1 MLQSHDESVVLVSDE
16 DFFIL
21 NQDLLESVHV
31 SRLYAVDN
39 LEVWRKWFLEER
51 LGEDLSVWNFT
62 HKELNN
68 NLEFL
73 NLNSE
78 GFGPDLWSFSQCLN
92 ESGLRFRVLE
102 LDGLDSTQVVQI
114 SRILIIGDI
123 LREGGLDRELT
134 SWLVEVLRKVGS
146 QNDVGDGSLAD
157 EILSKTCSLVGLEH
171 HLPDLWKL
179 FLLFIRNG
187 DEIHGLSTEMIKS
200 SEVDILES
208 GKNEIS
214 ELFSSLIITII
225 DELHQE

>member
-1 MLQSHDESVVLVSDE
+1 MLQSHDESVVLVCDE
-16 DFFIL
+16 DFLIL

-102 LDGLDSTQVVQI
+102 LDGLDSTQVV
-114 SRILIIGDI
+114 
-123 LREGGLDRELT
+123 
-134 SWLVEVLRKVGS
+134 
-146 QNDVGDGSLAD
+146 
-157 EILSKTCSLVGLEH
+157 
-171 HLPDLWKL
+171 
-179 FLLFIRNG
+179 
-187 DEIHGLSTEMIKS
+187 
-200 SEVDILES
+200 
-208 GKNEIS
+208 
-214 ELFSSLIITII
+214 
-225 DELHQE
+225 

>member
-16 DFFIL
+16 DFLIL

-31 SRLYAVDN
+31 SRLYAVDD

-73 NLNSE
+73 NLNSK

-114 SRILIIGDI
+114 SRILVIRDI

-157 EILSKTCSLVGLEH
+157 EILSKTCCLV
-171 HLPDLWKL
+171 
-179 FLLFIRNG
+179 
-187 DEIHGLSTEMIKS
+187 
-200 SEVDILES
+200 
-208 GKNEIS
+208 
-214 ELFSSLIITII
+214 
-225 DELHQE
+225 